1 MEESS
6 FDDQRVG
13 GVSFSRLERELELDQ
28 QRFRRLLN
36 QYEDLRAILEELN
49 EAIQQRKRLLE
60 SLRENSPDATPELES
75 DESHSMTKPQIAERV
90 LEESFDPM
98 YPRQVRDVAVARG
111 WLPEDAASR
120 NQLGV
125 AMSKM
130 ARKGRL
136 VKDEEGRYRLADSGL
151 ADTD

>member
-6 FDDQRVG
+6 FDQRVG

-60 SLRENSPDATPELES
+60 SLRENAPDPSSPELES
-75 DESHSMTKPQIAERV
+75 DESQSMTKPQIAERV
-90 LEESFDPM
+90 LQESFDPL

-111 WLPEDAASR
+111 WLAEDAASR

-136 VKDEEGRYRLADSGL
+136 VKDEDGRYRLAD
-151 ADTD
+151 TD